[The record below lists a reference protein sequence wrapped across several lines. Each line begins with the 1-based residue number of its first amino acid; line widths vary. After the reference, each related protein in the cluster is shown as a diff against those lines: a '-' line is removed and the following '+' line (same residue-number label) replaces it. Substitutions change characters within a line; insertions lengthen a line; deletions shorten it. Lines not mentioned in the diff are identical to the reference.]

1 MSGTGGI
8 LAGYESLR
16 AGQKAFYK
24 DLQQA
29 GLPGCACGVS
39 WLARWRYP
47 TGRSASLFRPGAR
60 RRALPWSMP
69 SWAPR
74 AALDAVAATDP
85 ILPLRMA
92 AIYERLGQHVGSDQ
106 LIKIALDAVLAGIDS
121 PALVQLAGLSRK
133 EEPEA
138 HELFALACDELGLTP
153 TLPPD
158 PGAACWE
165 LIRWLSELIVAGDLP
180 PEDGVWLIEQSWLDA
195 WQSSDYPAILRPL
208 IGAAIQ
214 WDEWAEEWDTPRET
228 YRQEIIDGARQIL
241 KRPWPPDPG

>member
-1 MSGTGGI
+1 
-8 LAGYESLR
+8 
-16 AGQKAFYK
+16 
-24 DLQQA
+24 
-29 GLPGCACGVS
+29 
-39 WLARWRYP
+39 
-47 TGRSASLFRPGAR
+47 
-60 RRALPWSMP
+60 MP

-74 AALDAVAATDP
+74 AALDAVAGTDP

-138 HELFALACDELGLTP
+138 HELFTIACDELGLAP

-165 LIRWLSELIVAGDLP
+165 LIRWLSQLIVAGDLP

-214 WDEWAEEWDTPRET
+214 WGEWAEEWDTPRET

-241 KRPWPPDPG
+241 LRPRPPDPG

>member
-1 MSGTGGI
+1 MACPGWPGGDTRPAVPHPCGYFDLVLAAALQSGPQTSP
-8 LAGYESLR
+8 L
-16 AGQKAFYK
+16 
-24 DLQQA
+24 
-29 GLPGCACGVS
+29 
-39 WLARWRYP
+39 
-47 TGRSASLFRPGAR
+47 GRRSRSMRMI
-60 RRALPWSMP
+60 ALPWSMP

-195 WQSSDYPAILRPL
+195 CNPRITPPSFGRSSARPFN
-208 IGAAIQ
+208 GMSGPRSG
-214 WDEWAEEWDTPRET
+214 TPHAKP
-228 YRQEIIDGARQIL
+228 IA
-241 KRPWPPDPG
+241 KRSLTAPGRSSKGPGLQTPDRAWPPVRKGPAT